1 MWLFVT
7 AFVYL
12 LKGPKAICSATPQ
25 SLHIN
30 LLQLLEK
37 IKETFGLLEPKNGTK
52 NIRWEIG
59 DYLQVDKAS
68 NTTGTT

>member
-37 IKETFGLLEPKNGTK
+37 IEETFGLLEPKNGTK
-52 NIRWEIG
+52 NIR
-59 DYLQVDKAS
+59 
-68 NTTGTT
+68 